1 MNPQIKMHKYKKVT
15 KRHLPRLVSVSV
27 TVAEAV
33 AQGQKP
39 AHMMFRSLPVR
50 QACCSSLHCKQRER
64 ATERQ
69 RQRDRGTDALKIF
82 MGVTA
87 GKRDCSFR

>member
-1 MNPQIKMHKYKKVT
+1 MNPKIKMQENKKVK
-15 KRHLPRLVSVSV
+15 KRHLPRFVSVFV
-27 TVAEAV
+27 MVMGAV

-39 AHMMFRSLPVR
+39 VHMMFSSLPVR
-50 QACCSSLHCKQRER
+50 QACCSSLHCKEGER
-64 ATERQ
+64 
-69 RQRDRGTDALKIF
+69 DAVKIF